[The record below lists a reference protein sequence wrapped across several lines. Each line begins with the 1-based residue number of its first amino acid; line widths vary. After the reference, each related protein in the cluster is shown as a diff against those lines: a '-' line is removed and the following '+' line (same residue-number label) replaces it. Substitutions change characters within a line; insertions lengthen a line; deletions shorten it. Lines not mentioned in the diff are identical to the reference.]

1 MQWTFIVGVA
11 IVLYLA
17 GSIRVLRQYE
27 RGVVFLLGRFE
38 GIRGPGLTLIFV
50 PFQQMVR
57 VSLRTVTM
65 QIPSQ
70 KIITKD
76 NVSIDIAAVAYY
88 RISDPEKAVIAIE
101 NVYEAI
107 NQISQTTVRN
117 VVGRFS
123 LDQLLAETANI
134 NEQIKD
140 VIDRHTEPWGT
151 QVTAVEIKDIVL
163 PDNMQRAMARE
174 AEAERERRAKIVAA
188 EGEYQA
194 AVKLGEA
201 ADIITQHPVALQLR
215 TLQTMA
221 EISTEKN
228 STIIFPAQFMTT
240 VQEALALLK
249 TEFGVEVTLA
259 LPRGSTLLPFCNVG
273 SFHQMHREFGA
284 RGSTALVSR
293 PSAERQSRTER
304 EPGPRAHY
312 GKFPSIC
319 RVAPGSG
326 SSLADARSAG
336 TRERGRAH
344 ATLVGSLYEPS
355 AVNSSHDVKQRSI
368 VRSRGALLRPGSRL
382 PFASTPRGVG
392 GAPTGALSL
401 LSRLRDATGP
411 RL

>member
-1 MQWTFIVGVA
+1 LRVSTTGGSAIAATLRQGARLLDPHRRVCNIACMQWTFIIAV
-11 IVLYLA
+11 IVILYLA
-17 GSIRVLRQYE
+17 ISIRVLRQYE

-38 GIRGPGLTLIFV
+38 GVRGAGLTLIFV

-57 VSLRTVTM
+57 VSLRIVTM

-88 RISDPEKAVIAIE
+88 RIVDPEKSVIAIE

-123 LDQLLAETANI
+123 LDQLLSDTSSI
-134 NEQIKD
+134 NEQIKN
-140 VIDRHTEPWGT
+140 VIDEHTEPWGT

-163 PDNMQRAMARE
+163 PENMQRAMARE

-194 AVKLGEA
+194 AMKLGEA

-240 VQEALALLK
+240 VQEALALMK
-249 TEFGVEVTLA
+249 KD
-259 LPRGSTLLPFCNVG
+259 
-273 SFHQMHREFGA
+273 
-284 RGSTALVSR
+284 
-293 PSAERQSRTER
+293 SA
-304 EPGPRAHY
+304 
-312 GKFPSIC
+312 
-319 RVAPGSG
+319 
-326 SSLADARSAG
+326 SS
-336 TRERGRAH
+336 
-344 ATLVGSLYEPS
+344 
-355 AVNSSHDVKQRSI
+355 
-368 VRSRGALLRPGSRL
+368 
-382 PFASTPRGVG
+382 
-392 GAPTGALSL
+392 
-401 LSRLRDATGP
+401 
-411 RL
+411 